1 MYNSIASGI
10 LAILDKDLKKID
22 VILSVTNDEIDDFN
36 NSGGKAIV
44 ETLKN
49 GLLIEQTNKVII
61 LEYKEKQFIIKYN
74 ILASDDEF
82 NDVSFE
88 IIKVA
93 ISELF

>member
-61 LEYKEKQFIIKYN
+61 LEYKEKQFIIKYK
-74 ILASDDEF
+74 ILASVNEF